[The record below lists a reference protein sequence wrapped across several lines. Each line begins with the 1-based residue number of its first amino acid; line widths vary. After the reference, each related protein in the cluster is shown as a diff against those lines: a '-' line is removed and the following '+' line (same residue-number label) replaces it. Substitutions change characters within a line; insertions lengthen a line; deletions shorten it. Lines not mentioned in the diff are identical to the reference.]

1 MDNSPVAVRS
11 RFVDTPWISFQ
22 IDLTRMPAAFWLDLG
37 EVRSKCEHL
46 ANVPLPPDYAKQ
58 LHTLSLTKG
67 VHATTS
73 IEGNTLSEDEVAD
86 IVRRAGAGVRSYPEQ
101 EVANVVRSY
110 NAILD
115 ELLRGGA
122 PMLSVE
128 IIQRFNKEAL
138 DGLELDEE
146 VRPGKIRQH
155 SVVVG
160 PYRAPDWDR
169 CSELLAQLC
178 SWLASSAFVG
188 EGAMKIPIAV
198 IKAALAHLYLAWIHP
213 FGDGNGRTARLC
225 EFLVLVT
232 SGVPT
237 SAAHLISNHCNDT
250 RDEYYRQLRYA
261 SESGGDTARFLSY
274 AVAGFVRGLT
284 EQLDWVYERQFR
296 LTWDEYVRTNV
307 TGRDAAMR
315 DRRRQIASEMLFRG
329 AISREQ
335 IPDLTPAL
343 ARTYAKTTPRT
354 LARDLDELVS
364 IGLLRESSDG
374 YAANSWALI
383 ALLPTRVSDSS
394 GPVPGVLDRLERAG
408 LRRRGPS
415 AR

>member
-1 MDNSPVAVRS
+1 M
-11 RFVDTPWISFQ
+11 DTPWISFQ
-22 IDLTRMPAAFWLDLG
+22 VDLTRMPPTFWLDLG

-46 ANVPLPPDYAKQ
+46 ANVPLPPAYAKQ

-73 IEGNTLSEDEVAD
+73 IEGNTLSEEEVEG
-86 IVRRAGAGVRSYPEQ
+86 IVRRAGAGASSYPEQ

-122 PMLSVE
+122 PALSVD
-128 IIQRFNKEAL
+128 IIQRFNSEVL
-138 DGLELDEE
+138 EGLELDEE
-146 VRPGKIRQH
+146 VRPGRIRQH

-178 SWLASSAFVG
+178 SWLASSAFAG
-188 EGAMKIPIAV
+188 DGAMKIPIAV

-250 RDEYYRQLRYA
+250 RDDYYRQLRYA
-261 SESGGDTARFLSY
+261 SESGGDTTRFLSY

-296 LTWDEYVRTNV
+296 LTWDEYVLTNV

-315 DRRRQIASEMLFRG
+315 DRRRQVASELLFRSSV
-329 AISREQ
+329 SREE

-343 ARTYAKTTPRT
+343 ARTYAKSTPRT
-354 LARDLDELVS
+354 LARDLHELVS
-364 IGLLRESSDG
+364 IGLLQESANG
-374 YAANSWALI
+374 YEANSSVLI

-394 GPVPGVLDRLERAG
+394 ELATSIMDRLGRARPSG
-408 LRRRGPS
+408 RGPS
-415 AR
+415 TH

>member
-1 MDNSPVAVRS
+1 M
-11 RFVDTPWISFQ
+11 DTPWISFQ
-22 IDLTRMPAAFWLDLG
+22 VDLTRMPATFWLDLG

-46 ANVPLPPDYAKQ
+46 ANVPLPPAYAKQ

-67 VHATTS
+67 VHATTA
-73 IEGNTLSEDEVAD
+73 IEGNTLSEEEVAS
-86 IVRRAGAGVRSYPEQ
+86 IVRRAGTGAKSYPEQ

-115 ELLRGGA
+115 ELLRGA
-122 PMLSVE
+122 SPKLSVE
-128 IIQRFNKEAL
+128 IIQRFNSEVL
-138 DGLELDEE
+138 EGLELEHE
-146 VRPGKIRQH
+146 VQPGRIRQH

-169 CSELLAQLC
+169 CAELLSQLC

-188 EGAMKIPIAV
+188 DGAMKIPIAV

-237 SAAHLISNHCNDT
+237 SAAHLISNHCDDT

-261 SESGGDTARFLSY
+261 SESGGDTSKFLSY

-296 LTWDEYVRTNV
+296 LTWDEFVHTNV

-315 DRRRQIASEMLFRG
+315 DRREQVASELLFRG
-329 AISREQ
+329 AVPRDEIANLS
-335 IPDLTPAL
+335 PAV

-364 IGLLRESSDG
+364 IGLLRESPDG
-374 YAANSWALI
+374 YEANSTVLI
-383 ALLPTRVSDSS
+383 ALLPTRVSGSS
-394 GPVPGVLDRLERAG
+394 GRALSIVDRLERVG
-408 LRRRGPS
+408 TSGRGPS
-415 AR
+415 PR